1 MEFKINK
8 KKVLEQC
15 RLKLWGHK
23 CLFGKILRGQSKVKH
38 LWLYIKYIILLKKR
52 KKWQLTDAL
61 PDYVE
66 GKGELRNND
75 ITYTWQPTN
84 FFFLIKKR
92 AHICLLILAISVKA
106 FLFTEYHWCFKAWQ
120 PLSFSVVMSLI
131 CRNIYTVFNALR
143 YIRSSIWI
151 HFCISYSY
159 GILLLLKLNKH
170 FLL

>member
-23 CLFGKILRGQSKVKH
+23 CLVSKILRGQSKVKH

-84 FFFLIKKR
+84 FFF
-92 AHICLLILAISVKA
+92 
-106 FLFTEYHWCFKAWQ
+106 FFD
-120 PLSFSVVMSLI
+120 
-131 CRNIYTVFNALR
+131 
-143 YIRSSIWI
+143 
-151 HFCISYSY
+151 
-159 GILLLLKLNKH
+159 
-170 FLL
+170 